1 MKIRLIFLFLLIAV
15 PVLSQQKLDKKQM
28 PYFQTINSY
37 IYQNDTTDLLSSL
50 QKISSDFL
58 TYAPFLNEKW
68 VDKLTTK
75 IVNEETKYR
84 VHAHS
89 IARQFYLNSKS
100 QNKLFENTYLEYKD
114 LASLGN
120 DKNMLWIL
128 VDLGNVFFSER
139 DYVRAEE
146 FYSKAEKIAL
156 KHKENYA
163 LSVIFLNYALIDF
176 EQNNFKEAIV
186 GFHQTSAIRMKLENP
201 KMASFSQVMEAL
213 SWTKLHQADS
223 AEIALNTAK
232 NTYYHLGKND
242 IQLNTIPYEIHLVQS
257 QIHKERKQFDKALNE
272 INLAIQLALKIK
284 LQVDFF
290 TAIYYKANIYLDAN
304 KVDLARNEY
313 ENLLIKTQ
321 KDSLLVE
328 LSYVYKQLSTIE
340 SKLNNHKKAN
350 EYLLKMLAI
359 DDLIDQRNNSS
370 ELQFMRTLSATYESD
385 LKLQQARQKIDQVE
399 ALKEKEKLQRNLAIF
414 ISSVFVIS
422 FAIILFLFLKV
433 RKNQRALKELYD
445 QLRESNDIISVK
457 SGQLERSNQIKDKLF
472 SIIAHDLRNPL
483 NRMSVEIA
491 IAKRMLE
498 DKSLIQPV
506 ENTLRETI
514 SLFERLLQWSKME
527 TNQHIY
533 LPVAVDL
540 NENINKVVSFYLP
553 EIQLRNI
560 EIINTNET
568 YFVHVD
574 PNFLQTLL
582 RNIISNSIS
591 AVLKN
596 GTVKID
602 IMNIDSQFVTLR
614 FQDSGK
620 GFPVEVIRYFNH
632 REANLNEIST
642 GLGLILCKELIK
654 ISGWKMYI
662 ENGGEFGGAS
672 IQLRLPLA
680 ETIESAQLTYEKLL
694 ADIQLS
700 QPWKEKLWP
709 IRSYKFYQVSQIRQF
724 LKTVEIPL
732 EKDVKLWR
740 DAVEKSVHDGN
751 AELFELLLDKLKS

>member
-1 MKIRLIFLFLLIAV
+1 MKIRLIFLFLLVAV
-15 PVLSQQKLDKKQM
+15 PVLSQQKLDQKQM

-37 IYQNDTTDLLSSL
+37 IYQNDTTNLLSSL

-146 FYSKAEKIAL
+146 FYSKAQKIAL
-156 KHKENYA
+156 KHKEIYA
-163 LSVIFLNYALIDF
+163 LSVIYLNYALIDF
-176 EQNNFKEAIV
+176 EQNNFKDAIS
-186 GFHQTSAIRMKLENP
+186 GFHQTSTIRMKLENP

-232 NTYYHLGKND
+232 KTYYHLGKND

-257 QIHKERKQFDKALNE
+257 QIYKERKQFDKALNE
-272 INLAIQLALKIK
+272 INLAIKLALKIK

-290 TAIYYKANIYLDAN
+290 TAIYYKANIYMDAN
-304 KVDLARNEY
+304 KVDLARKEY
-313 ENLLIKTQ
+313 ENLLLKVE

-359 DDLIDQRNNSS
+359 DELIDERNNSS

-399 ALKEKEKLQRNLAIF
+399 ALKEKDKLQRNLAIF
-414 ISSVFVIS
+414 ISSVFIIS
-422 FAIILFLFLKV
+422 FTIILFLFLKV

-533 LPVAVDL
+533 LPVAIDL

-602 IMNIDSQFVTLR
+602 IMNVDSQFVTLR

-620 GFPVEVIRYFNH
+620 GFPVEVIRYFNQ
-632 REANLNEIST
+632 RDANLNEIST

-680 ETIESAQLTYEKLL
+680 ETIESAQLTYEKLV

-724 LKTVEIPL
+724 LKTVENPL

-751 AELFELLLDKLKS
+751 SELFDLLLDKLNP